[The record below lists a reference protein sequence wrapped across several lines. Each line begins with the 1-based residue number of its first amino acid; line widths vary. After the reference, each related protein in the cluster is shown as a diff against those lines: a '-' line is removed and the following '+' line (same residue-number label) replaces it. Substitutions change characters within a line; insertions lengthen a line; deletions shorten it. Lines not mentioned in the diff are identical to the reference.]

1 MSEQRAEG
9 EADGK
14 LPFARTRELGSRDA
28 CSRGSYAP
36 CSPVCPR
43 VADGPRATCVPAAP
57 LPARR
62 GAWPCDSLWPVGAQ
76 RTGLEPRLALSAL
89 CVSVNSRA
97 RPRGPHGRA
106 ARPSG
111 PGQPN
116 APPPADAQPGT
127 ARPAGA
133 RWSPPS
139 PRTQVSEAAVRV
151 GPTGVGKGLGLKL
164 PFLMW
169 PRPAGDGAS
178 ETPPGQGPQRPARLP
193 RDAQAG
199 AARGQPSRR
208 GGQASAA
215 PSGPPGC
222 RAEGCFPRPLL
233 TPRPREVPQGR
244 GGGSELPLPPWPA
257 LPRRREGRGRK
268 RPCGPL
274 RPAPRGGRATAE
286 LPGLT

>member
-1 MSEQRAEG
+1 MSEQRPEG

-28 CSRGSYAP
+28 CSRGSYAS

-89 CVSVNSRA
+89 CVSVNGRA
-97 RPRGPHGRA
+97 RPRGPHSRA

-111 PGQPN
+111 PGRPD
-116 APPPADAQPGT
+116 APPPADAQPGP

-151 GPTGVGKGLGLKL
+151 GPTGEGKGLGLKL

-169 PRPAGDGAS
+169 PRPAGDGVS

-215 PSGPPGC
+215 PSGPPG
-222 RAEGCFPRPLL
+222 
-233 TPRPREVPQGR
+233 VQGR
-244 GGGSELPLPPWPA
+244 RLLPPPPPHAPPTRGPTGPWGGLGASTPA
-257 LPRRREGRGRK
+257 VARFATEAGGEGTKAALRTPPAGAAW
-268 RPCGPL
+268 RPSDG
-274 RPAPRGGRATAE
+274 
-286 LPGLT
+286 